1 MFCLNHVLFR
11 LFTTLKALDDL
22 RIMILGARRSDSQEF

>member
-11 LFTTLKALDDL
+11 LFTTLQTFDDL
-22 RIMILGARRSDSQEF
+22 KIMILGAG